1 MNAPGVV
8 CEAQAREVWGEKGEL
23 AEQRGRVALGALR
36 ADSRWDGR
44 RRCPYP
50 RPLLGS
56 SDERGPPA
64 RNLPTTRER
73 RNSLPLRSA
82 RPESTSASPARSEP
96 VSRREKVRPSERTP
110 GIWALVPQTKPTSLN
125 PANTPVSAGNR
136 IGEHAPQVTCDART
150 CLALRGG
157 PIPGANQKH
166 CEPERLPKHKSPLT
180 VRPGG

>member
-1 MNAPGVV
+1 VGTTAARAGAQLEVMNAPGVV

-82 RPESTSASPARSEP
+82 RPESTHLHHLRGPNLSRVERRSDLRSEP
-96 VSRREKVRPSERTP
+96 QGSERLSHKRSPPAST
-110 GIWALVPQTKPTSLN
+110 LPTYS
-125 PANTPVSAGNR
+125 
-136 IGEHAPQVTCDART
+136 
-150 CLALRGG
+150 
-157 PIPGANQKH
+157 
-166 CEPERLPKHKSPLT
+166 
-180 VRPGG
+180 